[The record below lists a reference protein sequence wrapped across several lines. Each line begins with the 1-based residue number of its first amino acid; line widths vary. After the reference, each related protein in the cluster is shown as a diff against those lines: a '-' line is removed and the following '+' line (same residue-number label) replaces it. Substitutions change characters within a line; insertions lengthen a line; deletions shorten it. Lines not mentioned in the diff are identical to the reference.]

1 MTSLPLTRDEA
12 LKLIHKYNK
21 DKSDINHYLESEA
34 IMGAL
39 ANRLGEDIEYWRM
52 LGLLHDIDWGIT
64 KHDLRKHL
72 TEMPRI
78 LQKIGFDDE
87 FINTVLSHGYG
98 HNIAGLL
105 DKKRTRKIEHALAC
119 AETVTG
125 LIHAYALVRQGKI
138 SDMKAKGLKKR
149 FREKSFAAKVSREI
163 IRECEQLSL
172 TLDEFFDLA
181 IKAVAEIKEEIG
193 LK

>member
-12 LKLIHKYNK
+12 LNLIHKYNK

-78 LQKIGFDDE
+78 LREAGFDDY
-87 FINTVLSHGYG
+87 F
-98 HNIAGLL
+98 
-105 DKKRTRKIEHALAC
+105 RKPMSLETILKS
-119 AETVTG
+119 AEE
-125 LIHAYALVRQGKI
+125 AFSKI
-138 SDMKAKGLKKR
+138 DR
-149 FREKSFAAKVSREI
+149 WSR
-163 IRECEQLSL
+163 R
-172 TLDEFFDLA
+172 
-181 IKAVAEIKEEIG
+181 
-193 LK
+193 